1 MMMTSVSIIRGS
13 SCSTLIPGRSE
24 RPGSEHLYIK
34 HSPLQHHETLYCPFR
49 RLVLHCARPAP
60 AGICW
65 SFHGFDRATRH
76 GAAVLVTQPAAAD
89 GLHRG
94 DLRQRAVA
102 VPGAAAV
109 HQDGPAAARL
119 VPGSVVGDG

>member
-1 MMMTSVSIIRGS
+1 MMMTSVSIMKGA
-13 SCSTLIPGRSE
+13 SCSTVIPGRSE
-24 RPGSEHLYIK
+24 RPGSESHLYMK
-34 HSPLQHHETLYCPFR
+34 HSPLQHHEALYCSFR

-65 SFHGFDRATRH
+65 SFHGFDRATRSH

-102 VPGAAAV
+102 VLGAAAV
-109 HQDGPAAARL
+109 HE
-119 VPGSVVGDG
+119 